1 MPHDRQKER
10 AEIIEMLEA
19 GQSISMLAPR
29 RIGKTWLMTKVA
41 DDLRAEGWNAVY
53 IEIAGDRTTTQ
64 VVQRL
69 SREIEESARIEKR
82 VWAHV
87 KQRFNQLKGL
97 GDHTSLVDAISS
109 VDPND
114 FLETLIE
121 GLEGEDRKTV
131 ILIDELALFVLEHA
145 RNDRDATHSLLYRL
159 RHLQQK
165 YRKVCWFF
173 TGSVGLDVV
182 AKRYDLR
189 GALVDL
195 QIFPL
200 EAFNVDEALSY
211 CLSSDGQ
218 PIANRRFEFGKGAFD
233 YLAEQLGWLSPFYLH
248 HILKQVRPSEKSTS
262 SGNAAVASVDDIERG
277 IETLLGYNFK
287 TYFSSWGE
295 HLNKNFSTD
304 DTRRLKHVLDKLAQN
319 SLGEIES
326 TLLTSASGLEPHVAK
341 RQLKDDLD
349 VLLSDGFIEKNVD
362 RWRFRSGL
370 LRRYWLEYE
379 V

>member
-10 AEIIEMLEA
+10 QEIIEMLEA

-41 DDLRAEGWNAVY
+41 DDLRAKGWNAVY

-69 SREIEESARIEKR
+69 CREIEKSAKIEKR
-82 VWAHV
+82 VWAHIT
-87 KQRFNQLKGL
+87 QRFNQLTGV
-97 GDHTSLVDAISS
+97 GDHSSLVDAISK

-165 YRKVCWFF
+165 YSKVCWFF

-182 AKRYDLR
+182 AQRYDLR

-195 QIFPL
+195 QILPL
-200 EAFNVDEALSY
+200 QPFDHTEALSY
-211 CLSSDGQ
+211 CLSSEAQ
-218 PIANRRFEFGKGAFD
+218 PITNRRFEFGEGAFN
-233 YLAEQLGWLSPFYLH
+233 YLAEQLGWLSPYYLK
-248 HILKQVRPSEKSTS
+248 HILAQVRPTDASKNSPK
-262 SGNAAVASVDDIERG
+262 ASVEDIERG
-277 IETLLGYNFK
+277 IEALLGYQFRNH
-287 TYFSSWGE
+287 FSPWGE

-304 DTRRLKHVLDKLAQN
+304 DRDRLRAILDVLARH
-319 SLGEIES
+319 STGELEA
-326 TLLTSASGLEPHVAK
+326 TLLASEQMAPFQVTT
-341 RQLKDDLD
+341 RQLKNDL
-349 VLLSDGFIEKNVD
+349 LILQSDGFIEQEAN